1 MIKYQPN
8 VAPFHELSFHSGN
21 NGDQKL
27 ALIYLMLWTGEMDG
41 REGLSQPCLVGVTR
55 LNVKRENMITRPHE
69 IINRAIG

>member
-41 REGLSQPCLVGVTR
+41 REGLSQP